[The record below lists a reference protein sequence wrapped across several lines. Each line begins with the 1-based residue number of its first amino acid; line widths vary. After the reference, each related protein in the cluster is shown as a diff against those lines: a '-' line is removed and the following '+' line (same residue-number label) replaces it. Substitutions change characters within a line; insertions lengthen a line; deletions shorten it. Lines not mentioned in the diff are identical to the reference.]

1 MWRATGAPMALPP
14 PAFSSTRATTALGA
28 LSVSLQVS
36 ANNLANVNT
45 NGFKQSDVRFET
57 GPGDQGVRISEI
69 RKDAT
74 PGSPVEAP
82 VYPIVGRQYEQHMGW
97 VESSNTDVAR
107 QFVDMISASNAWKA
121 NVATIRTADEM
132 MGTLVDAVV

>member
-1 MWRATGAPMALPP
+1 MRIMDIPT
-14 PAFSSTRATTALGA
+14 SALGA
-28 LSVSLQVS
+28 LSASLQVS
-36 ANNLANVNT
+36 ANNLANANT

-69 RKDAT
+69 RKDST

-97 VESSNTDVAR
+97 VESSNTDVPR
-107 QFVDMISASNAWKA
+107 QFVDMISASNAWQA
-121 NVATIRTADEM
+121 NTATIRTADDM
-132 MGTLVDAVV
+132 LGYLVNEIV

>member
-1 MWRATGAPMALPP
+1 MRVMDIP
-14 PAFSSTRATTALGA
+14 TTALGA

-45 NGFKQSDVRFET
+45 NGFKQSDVRYET
-57 GPGDQGVRISEI
+57 GPGNQGVRISEI

-82 VYPIVGRQYEQHMGW
+82 VYPIAGRQYEQHMGW

-107 QFVDMISASNAWKA
+107 QFTDMIIASNAWEA
-121 NVATIRTADEM
+121 NTAVIRTADDM
-132 MGTLVDAVV
+132 LGTLINEVI

>member
-1 MWRATGAPMALPP
+1 MQIGGRKVMRVMDIAT
-14 PAFSSTRATTALGA
+14 SALGA
-28 LSVSLQVS
+28 LSTSLQVS
-36 ANNLANVNT
+36 ANNLANANT

-107 QFVDMISASNAWKA
+107 QFVDMISASNAWQA
-121 NVATIRTADEM
+121 NTATIRTADDM
-132 MGTLVDAVV
+132 LGYLVDKVV

>member
-1 MWRATGAPMALPP
+1 MRVMDIAA
-14 PAFSSTRATTALGA
+14 SALGA

-36 ANNLANVNT
+36 ANNLANVST

-57 GPGDQGVRISEI
+57 GPGDQGVHISEI

-82 VYPIVGRQYEQHMGW
+82 IYPIVGRQYEQHMGW

-107 QFVDMISASNAWKA
+107 QFVDMISASNAWQA
-121 NVATIRTADEM
+121 NTATIRTADDM
-132 MGTLVDAVV
+132 LGYLVDKVV

>member
-1 MWRATGAPMALPP
+1 MRIMDIPT
-14 PAFSSTRATTALGA
+14 SALGA

-45 NGFKQSDVRFET
+45 HGFKQSDVRFGT

-82 VYPIVGRQYEQHMGW
+82 VYPIVGRQYEQHSGW

-107 QFVDMISASNAWKA
+107 QFVDMINTSHAWSA

-132 MGTLVDAVV
+132 MGTLINTVV

>member
-1 MWRATGAPMALPP
+1 MRVMDIPT
-14 PAFSSTRATTALGA
+14 SALGA

-82 VYPIVGRQYEQHMGW
+82 VYPIVGRQYEQHSGW

-107 QFVDMISASNAWKA
+107 QFVDMINTSHAWSANA
-121 NVATIRTADEM
+121 ATIRTADEM
-132 MGTLVDAVV
+132 MGTLINTLV

>member
-1 MWRATGAPMALPP
+1 MRVMDVAT
-14 PAFSSTRATTALGA
+14 SALGA

-82 VYPIVGRQYEQHMGW
+82 VYPVVGRQYEQRMGW

-107 QFVDMISASNAWKA
+107 QFTDMISASNAWKA
-121 NVATIRTADEM
+121 NVASIRTADDM
-132 MGTLVDAVV
+132 LGYLVDEVV

>member
-1 MWRATGAPMALPP
+1 MRVMDIP
-14 PAFSSTRATTALGA
+14 TTALGA

-69 RKDAT
+69 REDAS

>member
-1 MWRATGAPMALPP
+1 MRVMDIP
-14 PAFSSTRATTALGA
+14 TTALGA

-36 ANNLANVNT
+36 ANNLANVST
-45 NGFKQSDVRFET
+45 NGFKQSDVRYET
-57 GPGDQGVRISEI
+57 GPGDQGVYISEI

-82 VYPIVGRQYEQHMGW
+82 VYPIAGRQYEQRMGW
-97 VESSNTDVAR
+97 VESSNTDIAR
-107 QFVDMISASNAWKA
+107 QFVDMISTTNAWKA

-132 MGTLVDAVV
+132 MGTLIDTVA

>member
-1 MWRATGAPMALPP
+1 MRVMDIP
-14 PAFSSTRATTALGA
+14 TTALGA

-107 QFVDMISASNAWKA
+107 QFVDMVSASKAWKA

>member
-1 MWRATGAPMALPP
+1 MRVMDIAT
-14 PAFSSTRATTALGA
+14 SALGA
-28 LSVSLQVS
+28 LSTSLQVS
-36 ANNLANVNT
+36 ANNLANANT

-97 VESSNTDVAR
+97 VESSNTDVPR

-121 NVATIRTADEM
+121 NVATIRTADDM
-132 MGTLVDAVV
+132 LGYLVDEVV

>member
-1 MWRATGAPMALPP
+1 MRVMDVAT
-14 PAFSSTRATTALGA
+14 SALGA

-69 RKDAT
+69 RKDST

-97 VESSNTDVAR
+97 VESSNTDVPR
-107 QFVDMISASNAWKA
+107 QFVDMISASNAWQA
-121 NVATIRTADEM
+121 NTATIRTADDM
-132 MGTLVDAVV
+132 LGYLVNEIV

>member
-1 MWRATGAPMALPP
+1 MRVMDIP
-14 PAFSSTRATTALGA
+14 TTALGA

-36 ANNLANVNT
+36 ANNLANATT

-69 RKDAT
+69 RKDAS

>member
-1 MWRATGAPMALPP
+1 MRVMDIP
-14 PAFSSTRATTALGA
+14 TTALGA

-82 VYPIVGRQYEQHMGW
+82 VYPIVGRQYEQRSGW

-107 QFVDMISASNAWKA
+107 QFVDMINTSHAWSANA
-121 NVATIRTADEM
+121 ATIRTGDEM
-132 MGTLVDAVV
+132 MGTLINTVV

>member
-1 MWRATGAPMALPP
+1 MRIMDIPT
-14 PAFSSTRATTALGA
+14 SALGA

-36 ANNLANVNT
+36 ANNLANANT

-82 VYPIVGRQYEQHMGW
+82 VYPIVGRQYEQHSGW

-107 QFVDMISASNAWKA
+107 QFVDMINTSHAWSANA
-121 NVATIRTADEM
+121 ATIRTADEM
-132 MGTLVDAVV
+132 MGALINTVV

>member
-1 MWRATGAPMALPP
+1 MRVMDIP
-14 PAFSSTRATTALGA
+14 TTALGA

-36 ANNLANVNT
+36 ANNLANAST

-97 VESSNTDVAR
+97 VESSNTDVPR
-107 QFVDMISASNAWKA
+107 QFVDMISASNAWQA
-121 NVATIRTADEM
+121 NTATIRTADEM
-132 MGTLVDAVV
+132 MGTLINTVV

>member
-1 MWRATGAPMALPP
+1 MRVMDIPT
-14 PAFSSTRATTALGA
+14 SALGA

-36 ANNLANVNT
+36 ANNLANAST

-74 PGSPVEAP
+74 PGSPAEAP
-82 VYPIVGRQYEQHMGW
+82 VYPIVGRQYEQRMGW
-97 VESSNTDVAR
+97 VESSNTDVPR
-107 QFVDMISASNAWKA
+107 QFVDMISASNAWRA
-121 NVATIRTADEM
+121 NTAVIRTADDM
-132 MGTLVDAVV
+132 LGALINAVV

>member
-1 MWRATGAPMALPP
+1 MRVMDIPT
-14 PAFSSTRATTALGA
+14 SALGA

-82 VYPIVGRQYEQHMGW
+82 VYPIVGRQYEQHSGW

-107 QFVDMISASNAWKA
+107 QFVDMINTSHAWSA

-132 MGTLVDAVV
+132 MGTLINTVV

>member
-1 MWRATGAPMALPP
+1 MQIGGRRVMRVMDIAT
-14 PAFSSTRATTALGA
+14 SALGA
-28 LSVSLQVS
+28 LSTSLQVS
-36 ANNLANVNT
+36 ANNLANANT

-97 VESSNTDVAR
+97 VESSNTDVPR

-121 NVATIRTADEM
+121 NVATIRTADDM
-132 MGTLVDAVV
+132 LGYLVDEVV

>member
-1 MWRATGAPMALPP
+1 MRVMDIP
-14 PAFSSTRATTALGA
+14 TTALGA

-121 NVATIRTADEM
+121 NTAAIRTADEM
-132 MGTLVDAVV
+132 MGTLVNAVV